1 MSLSKAHQR
10 FSRRV
15 DFSDPKALKDAK
27 ALQCLLNGAS
37 LARAADV
44 SGWSYPSLYSRG
56 IVAKYKRIM
65 AERQA
70 AETETSPAKQQ
81 EAEA

>member
-1 MSLSKAHQR
+1 MSLSQVHER

-15 DFSDPKALKDAK
+15 DYSDPKAKKDAK
-27 ALQCLLNGAS
+27 ALQCLINGGS
-37 LARAADV
+37 LARAAVV

-56 IVAKYKRIM
+56 IVDRYKRYLR
-65 AERQA
+65 ERA
-70 AETETSPAKQQ
+70 PAMKQD